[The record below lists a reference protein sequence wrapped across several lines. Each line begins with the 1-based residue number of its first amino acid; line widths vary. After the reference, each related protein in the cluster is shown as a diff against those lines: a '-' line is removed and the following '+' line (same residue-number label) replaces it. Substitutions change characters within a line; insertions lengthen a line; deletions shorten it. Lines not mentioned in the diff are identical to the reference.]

1 MPCHSRDAAAAAARQ
16 MRGRAGLLVP
26 AKGAW
31 PRGMS
36 CQSRP
41 RRARVVG
48 SSTASPRSVGAP
60 VQALAGAQVEVAARV
75 ALAPAAAGAAPALYR
90 RAVWRSRACFCARY
104 TPLATRRPP
113 TAQTQASSPGPPH
126 STRRACGGRYS
137 TVDGVP
143 CVTAT
148 DAVKPKVCRPAHAPH
163 SPCSKCHIA
172 RTFAHAGGRRSTPS
186 FESEAALSTADGRS
200 RCWRALARPVPLG
213 LRPRGRARPHA
224 PIASRARFGVL
235 NVQFWRL
242 PAAGHT
248 GGAGQWGGVPAADR
262 RPPVALRSACTL
274 MQ

>member
-1 MPCHSRDAAAAAARQ
+1 MRASSAARQ
-16 MRGRAGLLVP
+16 LHRA
-26 AKGAW
+26 
-31 PRGMS
+31 
-36 CQSRP
+36 
-41 RRARVVG
+41 
-48 SSTASPRSVGAP
+48 AP
-60 VQALAGAQVEVAARV
+60 VLALAEDQVEVAAV
-75 ALAPAAAGAAPALYR
+75 FDAAPAAAGAAPAQYR
-90 RAVWRSRACFCARY
+90 RTVWRCRARFCARY

-113 TAQTQASSPGPPH
+113 TAQTLAQASSPGPQH

-163 SPCSKCHIA
+163 SPWSKSHFA

-213 LRPRGRARPHA
+213 SRPRGRARPHA

-235 NVQFWRL
+235 NAQFWRL

-262 RPPVALRSACTL
+262 RPPVAGRSACTL